1 MPLSDYLNNDDNEL
15 ERQTSS
21 ISELLKT
28 KQQQAKAT
36 QNIDDSFRSLIEANA
51 LLIAN
56 AKAHQENAT
65 KRIDAL
71 VTQIDDLRQENHDSL
86 SDIVNE
92 QKEMNAKI
100 VKNFNVIA
108 KGFDAR
114 IEQLA
119 QKQAQEHKQALATV
133 SSEAQKQVKA
143 MAQSQIEQVKNIE
156 SVIDKANKA
165 QRRTI
170 QSSSLAGLLFDVKGF
185 WILFFT
191 LCYSVANFAF
201 AGVWFVA
208 DRLTRANDLFNG
220 FDWFVNAI
228 LSPFFALMWAFIAS
242 LAVTVFVMQFKYD
255 TYYDKYNFKWWQ
267 VILVGAGGAV
277 LSVVYVTVF
286 YSFFR

>member
-1 MPLSDYLNNDDNEL
+1 MPLSDYLNNDGNEL

-21 ISELLKT
+21 ISALLKT
-28 KQQQAKAT
+28 KEQQAKAT

-51 LLIAN
+51 LLVAN

-156 SVIDKANKA
+156 SVIDKASKQ
-165 QRRTI
+165 QRKTI
-170 QSSSLAGLLFDVKGF
+170 QASSLAGLLFDTKGF
-185 WILFFT
+185 WIVFFTFAYSVVNFSFAGALFVENLLDSAKYHQGFEWLLTSIFAPFTALFF
-191 LCYSVANFAF
+191 
-201 AGVWFVA
+201 
-208 DRLTRANDLFNG
+208 
-220 FDWFVNAI
+220 
-228 LSPFFALMWAFIAS
+228 AFIAS
-242 LAVTVFVMQFKYD
+242 LVVTATVMILTYD
-255 TYYDKYNFKWWQ
+255 TYNDEYDFKGWQ
-267 VILVGAGGAV
+267 VATVAVGGLLASTAYMFG
-277 LSVVYVTVF
+277 F
-286 YSFFR
+286 YNWFY